1 MEAGTEQVEALDRA
15 EAVSPPEA
23 GCGCSAASAPP
34 SGSLP
39 ASYVYVLGR
48 IEPRFPSLAV
58 EKEFAQV
65 SGRAAAAG
73 LTDDETL
80 HAVFADRGNR
90 YLARQLCWVLV
101 IGGLETYLLIP
112 RDPSDIELLIE
123 AIRPRPRPG
132 DLDVVIGVRG
142 PLASPQMC
150 NGLVLPVVAFDQL
163 YSFDRE
169 TLTGSIP
176 RPEKL
181 SQKDE
186 ALFRATADELLS
198 RILQIADNAGDS
210 DDHRALNYLAVRY
223 PAIYEQTALAHA
235 DNASLSSV
243 EVRPSRLSGA
253 RTVVEVIFGYTNRQT
268 DVTQKFFVRVDVS
281 EEFPFLV
288 NKLSPFLQSH

>member
-1 MEAGTEQVEALDRA
+1 MEAGTEQVEALHRA
-15 EAVSPPEA
+15 EAMSPPEA
-23 GCGCSAASAPP
+23 GSGRSAASVPP
-34 SGSLP
+34 SASLL
-39 ASYVYVLGR
+39 ASYVYALGR

-65 SGRAAAAG
+65 SGRAASAG
-73 LTDDETL
+73 LTDDQTL

-123 AIRPRPRPG
+123 TIRPRPRPG

-142 PLASPQMC
+142 PLASPDMC

-163 YSFDRE
+163 YSFERE
-169 TLTGSIP
+169 TLIESIP

-186 ALFRATADELLS
+186 DLFRATAEELLS
-198 RILQIADNAGDS
+198 RILQITDNAGDS

-223 PAIYEQTALAHA
+223 PAIYEQTASAHA

-243 EVRPSRLSGA
+243 EVRPQCHGL
-253 RTVVEVIFGYTNRQT
+253 
-268 DVTQKFFVRVDVS
+268 
-281 EEFPFLV
+281 
-288 NKLSPFLQSH
+288 

>member
-1 MEAGTEQVEALDRA
+1 
-15 EAVSPPEA
+15 
-23 GCGCSAASAPP
+23 
-34 SGSLP
+34 
-39 ASYVYVLGR
+39 
-48 IEPRFPSLAV
+48 V

-65 SGRAAAAG
+65 SGRAAPAG

-80 HAVFADRGNR
+80 HAVFAERGNR

-142 PLASPQMC
+142 PLASPEMC

-163 YSFDRE
+163 YSFDRD
-169 TLTGSIP
+169 TLIESIP

-198 RILQIADNAGDS
+198 RILQIADNAGES

-235 DNASLSSV
+235 ENASLSSV

-268 DVTQKFFVRVDVS
+268 DVTQKFFVRVDIS

-288 NKLSPFLQSH
+288 NKLSPFLQSQ